1 MVKAVCVIA
10 GDVKGNIYF
19 EQVDEIGKHIFSYSV
34 RFFHRKTTITAAPSD
49 FTFLFSW
56 NSLEHI

>member
-19 EQVDEIGKHIFSYSV
+19 EQVDENGNHLIF
-34 RFFHRKTTITAAPSD
+34 FFAFDFLHPETAIAATRSHCRAR
-49 FTFLFSW
+49 TK
-56 NSLEHI
+56 